1 MIFTFDRMLDPATKA
16 LNTDFLDMIA
26 GAKERM
32 DGKATSVS
40 GLKKIDDNTLEV
52 TLAAPFAPFLAN
64 LATPAGSIF
73 PKDYTVQGGQ
83 RLRHQAGRHGPVQG
97 R

>member
-1 MIFTFDRMLDPATKA
+1 
-16 LNTDFLDMIA
+16 MIA

-40 GLKKIDDNTLEV
+40 GLKKIDDYTVEI

-64 LATPAGSIF
+64 LATPAGSIYS
-73 PKDYTVQGGQ
+73 KNATTEGRQG
-83 RLRHQAGRHGPVQG
+83 LRHQAGRHRPVQAG
-97 R
+97 